1 MSAARPLAPS
11 RFVRGTPSAAGG
23 GRDREWLVEKSREA
37 IAEGSASFTTAS
49 RLFDRTTRE
58 QVWMLYAWCRRC
70 DDLADNQD
78 MGGDLGEQKDIE
90 DRVQA
95 IRVLTRRALEHQPTA
110 DFAFDALGQVASE
123 TGVTRDM
130 ADDVIGGFAMDANG
144 FDPAGEKDMLRYCY
158 HVAGAVGVMMARV
171 MRAPDD
177 SFVYDRAC
185 DLGIAFQL
193 ANIARDIVQDGVAG
207 RVYLPAEWL
216 ADAGLTRESYL
227 EPANRFA
234 LAAVATRLV
243 ALMETYEASARLG
256 AARLRFR
263 QRWAVLA
270 AARIYGAIGRKVR
283 DRGQLAW
290 DSRTRI
296 GPLGKLGHLLG
307 AFGEALVNRPH
318 PPRSWPEYTRE
329 DLRPLKGW

>member
-1 MSAARPLAPS
+1 MNQPRPLAPS
-11 RFVRGTPSAAGG
+11 RFVRGTPAAAGG
-23 GRDREWLVEKSREA
+23 GRDRDRLVEKSRAA

-95 IRVLTRRALEHQPTA
+95 IRVLTRRALERQPTA

-123 TGVTRDM
+123 TGITKDM
-130 ADDVIGGFAMDANG
+130 ADDVIGGFAMDAGG
-144 FDPAGEKDMLRYCY
+144 FDAKGERDMLRYCY

-193 ANIARDIVQDGVAG
+193 ANIARDIAQDGAAG
-207 RVYLPAEWL
+207 RNYLPEQWL
-216 ADAGLTRESYL
+216 EDAGLTPDNYL
-227 EPANRFA
+227 EPENRFA
-234 LAAVATRLV
+234 LAAVSARLV
-243 ALMETYEASARLG
+243 DLMETYEASARLG

-296 GPLGKLGHLLG
+296 GKPGKLRHLLA
-307 AFGEALVNRPH
+307 AFGEALVNRPR
-318 PPRSWPEYTRE
+318 PPHTWPEYTRGE
-329 DLRPLKGW
+329 LRPIKGW